1 MLFKSRKATTLGGDA
16 VRLTTSKIMTL
27 AISMLSTMLLARFR
41 TLTEYG
47 TFSQI
52 LLVINLASTLFML
65 GLPNS
70 INYFLARA
78 DSEEDKRR
86 FLSVYY
92 TLSTALSIIIGAVL
106 VLAIPLIEAFFH
118 NSLIGKFYYVLAL
131 FPWASIITASIEN
144 ILVVYKR
151 TRFLMVYRLVV
162 SVVTL
167 GSVVVVKLFG
177 WSFTDYMNIFI
188 AIHCIL
194 AILTYIIVAHYS
206 GKLRFLI
213 DSDLIKKVF
222 VFSIP
227 MGLAA
232 VVGTLNTEIDKL
244 LIGYLMDTEQ
254 MSIYTNAAKELPLT
268 IVASSITA
276 VLLPFLTR
284 MIKKNRYKDAVVLW
298 GYATELSFIIIC
310 LVVAGVV
317 TYAEEVI
324 ELLYSA
330 KYLPGVGVF
339 RIYTLNLLLRVT
351 YFGIIL
357 NACGK
362 TKKIFYCSL
371 VSLGLN
377 VVLNPVFYLIFG
389 MIGPAIATFIS
400 ILCITLLQLIMTS
413 KVTAISFG
421 KIFPWK
427 SIFVI
432 LFINSVLAVIFYF
445 VKKMLVLDKWIGNIP
460 EAILLGV
467 IWCVIYF
474 IIMRKEIR
482 KKWTLLN
489 MEEQ

>member
-1 MLFKSRKATTLGGDA
+1 
-16 VRLTTSKIMTL
+16 
-27 AISMLSTMLLARFR
+27 
-41 TLTEYG
+41 
-47 TFSQI
+47 
-52 LLVINLASTLFML
+52 
-65 GLPNS
+65 
-70 INYFLARA
+70 
-78 DSEEDKRR
+78 
-86 FLSVYY
+86 
-92 TLSTALSIIIGAVL
+92 
-106 VLAIPLIEAFFH
+106 
-118 NSLIGKFYYVLAL
+118 
-131 FPWASIITASIEN
+131 
-144 ILVVYKR
+144 
-151 TRFLMVYRLVV
+151 
-162 SVVTL
+162 
-167 GSVVVVKLFG
+167 
-177 WSFTDYMNIFI
+177 MNIFI